1 MTLSSDLLAP
11 IGWTVETAADGVFVA
26 GTGLPG
32 ADVVRVPALLPSP
45 RLIPARQ
52 IQENRFQVRLDRREL
67 GNVQALV
74 SKQPGDNCQVQ
85 PLITQTDFE
94 QSTGQ
99 RLDGEA

>member
-1 MTLSSDLLAP
+1 MRLPASFWLVVARLAP
-11 IGWTVETAADGVFVA
+11 TLF
-26 GTGLPG
+26 GL
-32 ADVVRVPALLPSP
+32 PALLPSP

-67 GNVQALV
+67 GNVQTLI
-74 SKQPGDNCQVQ
+74 SKQPGDNCKVQ
-85 PLITQTDFE
+85 PVITQTDFE